1 MPIVIVHLMEGR
13 DEERKDRAIAAITE
27 AVVKTLEVKP
37 EAVRVLLQ
45 EVPRHSW
52 GIAGRP
58 ARLDR

>member
-13 DEERKDRAIAAITE
+13 DEEKKDRAIQAITR
-27 AVVKTLEVKP
+27 AVVESLEVKP
-37 EAVRVLLQ
+37 ESVRVLLQ

-52 GIAGRP
+52 GIAGKP